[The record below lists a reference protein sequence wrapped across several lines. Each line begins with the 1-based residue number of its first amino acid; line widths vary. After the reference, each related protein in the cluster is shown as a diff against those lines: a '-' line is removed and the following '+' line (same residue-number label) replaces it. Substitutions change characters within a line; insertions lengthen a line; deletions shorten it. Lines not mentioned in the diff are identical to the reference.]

1 MVWTLKRFCSR
12 EHAGIDGEIQ
22 IRYPGFA
29 NKRKEQGSTKIAHQR
44 TERETGHVEL
54 EKGEVK
60 RKGPRRTPKHQVERC
75 FSPKAR
81 LGEGLNILGCCDK
94 QTRSAT
100 GDAMTWRVALQVS
113 LA

>member
-12 EHAGIDGEIQ
+12 EPAGIDGEIQ

-29 NKRKEQGSTKIAHQR
+29 NRKKEQGSTKIAVQR
-44 TERETGHVEL
+44 TERETGHVAL

-60 RKGPRRTPKHQVERC
+60 RKGPRQTPKHQVERC

-81 LGEGLNILGCCDK
+81 LGEGLKILGCCDK

>member
-29 NKRKEQGSTKIAHQR
+29 NKRKEQEHQNCGPNDR
-44 TERETGHVEL
+44 KGAGHEEH

-60 RKGPRRTPKHQVERC
+60 RKGPKRTPKHQVEHC
-75 FSPKAR
+75 FSTKAR
-81 LGEGLNILGCCDK
+81 LGEGLKILGCC
-94 QTRSAT
+94 
-100 GDAMTWRVALQVS
+100 DAMTWRVTLQVS

>member
-1 MVWTLKRFCSR
+1 MEKSRF
-12 EHAGIDGEIQ
+12 GIQ
-22 IRYPGFA
+22 VLA
-29 NKRKEQGSTKIAHQR
+29 NRKKEQGSTKIAVQR
-44 TERETGHVEL
+44 TERETGHVAL

-60 RKGPRRTPKHQVERC
+60 RKGPKQTPKHQVERC

-81 LGEGLNILGCCDK
+81 LGEGLQILGCCDK

-100 GDAMTWRVALQVS
+100 GDAMTWSVDVQDS

>member
-1 MVWTLKRFCSR
+1 MEKSRF
-12 EHAGIDGEIQ
+12 GIQVLQTKE
-22 IRYPGFA
+22 R
-29 NKRKEQGSTKIAHQR
+29 NKKTKLADQR
-44 TERETGHVEL
+44 TEREAGHVEL

-75 FSPKAR
+75 FSPNAR
-81 LGEGLNILGCCDK
+81 LGEGLKILGCCDE

-100 GDAMTWRVALQVS
+100 GDAMTWRVTLQDS